1 MELDDARARVPDLR
15 QHQIDRRR
23 PLNEPESIREMLKNT
38 KTIAVV
44 GLTDREGRASY
55 GVSRFMQQQGYR
67 IVPVNPR
74 ITESLGEKAYPTLDA
89 AVAAHPR
96 GSESEIQMV
105 NVFRAPE
112 FVPEIVEEAIR
123 LKLPYLWLQEGVVH
137 EQAAARAEAAG
148 MRVVMD
154 HCLLK
159 AYMAEGWARR
169 V

>member
-1 MELDDARARVPDLR
+1 V
-15 QHQIDRRR
+15 
-23 PLNEPESIREMLKNT
+23 NEPEAIQEMLEKT

-44 GLTDREGRASY
+44 GLSDHEGRASF
-55 GVSRFMQQQGYR
+55 GVSRFMQRQGYR

-74 ITESLGEKAYPTLDA
+74 IAESLGEKAYPTLEA

-96 GSESEIQMV
+96 GSENEIQMV

-137 EQAAARAEAAG
+137 DEAAARAEAAG
-148 MRVVMD
+148 IKVVMD

-159 AYMAEGWARR
+159 AYMAGGWRGNA
-169 V
+169 